1 MYKKSE
7 EYVEFFAGNIPH
19 VALEGGKKIDD
30 TEKAAYSG
38 TVLLKILAPILKGGV
53 HLFSCGVKIWLIVGF
68 EYQILM

>member
-7 EYVEFFAGNIPH
+7 ENVEFFVGNIPH

-38 TVLLKILAPILKGGV
+38 TVLLKILAPILKWGV
-53 HLFSCGVKIWLIVGF
+53 QPVSCGVKIWSIVGF
-68 EYQILM
+68 EYKILM